1 MIKNKTMKK
10 KKKNVTVTFL
20 CKAIGTYWYT
30 STQEIQIRCKWFD

>member
-1 MIKNKTMKK
+1 MIKNKTMK